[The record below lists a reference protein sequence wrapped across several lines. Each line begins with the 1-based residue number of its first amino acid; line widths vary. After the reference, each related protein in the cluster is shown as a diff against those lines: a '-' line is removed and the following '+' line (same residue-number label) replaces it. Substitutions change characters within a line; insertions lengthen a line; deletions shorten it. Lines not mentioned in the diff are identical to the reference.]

1 MNNKEKY
8 DRFYYLID
16 KFITFKKSM
25 SELSPNTQRMYHRK
39 HSAAQAIDDFVSNM
53 ISHLSNNQRRFVTSD
68 SADFKKY
75 KTSNAGIIKINK
87 TKEKNLVTLLN
98 RRAKECSRLVF
109 FEGAIFEATCNVK
122 KIGVMNTQT
131 LIMLDV
137 PSEKDVANKRPI
149 TLYASK
155 PGSPPPDRLYYD
167 PAPSE
172 ETVLKEWGWKK
183 VVLDVLPEN
192 FHSGGGVQLYRQQ
205 YPLTHPGAS
214 TASIFRLTVVFGLLQ
229 STQY

>member
-1 MNNKEKY
+1 
-8 DRFYYLID
+8 
-16 KFITFKKSM
+16 
-25 SELSPNTQRMYHRK
+25 MYHRK

-53 ISHLSNNQRRFVTSD
+53 ISHLSKEKRQFVISE
-68 SADFKKY
+68 SVDFKKY

-98 RRAKECSRLVF
+98 RSAKECSHLVF
-109 FEGAIFEATCNVK
+109 FKGAIFEATCNVK

-137 PSEKDVANKRPI
+137 PSEEDIANKRPI

-155 PGSPPPDRLYYD
+155 PGSPPPDRLYHD
-167 PAPSE
+167 PAPTE
-172 ETVLKEWGWKK
+172 ETVLKVWGWKK
-183 VVLDVLPEN
+183 VVLDALPEN
-192 FHSGGGVQLYRQQ
+192 FHNGGGVQLYRQR

-214 TASIFRLTVVFGLLQ
+214 TASFFLLDCGVSSFTEYSKIIRQ
-229 STQY
+229 NR